1 MSNPKKTYR
10 LSFFNQGKIYE
21 IYANSILQSELFGFI
36 EVEGIVFGSKTSL
49 VVDPSEEHLKT
60 EFDGVSKT
68 HIPMQAIIRI
78 DEVEETGQSKITDG
92 DGKNS
97 NVTNFPVFAPN
108 GDRPKK

>member
-49 VVDPSEEHLKT
+49 VVDPSEEVILKYH
-60 EFDGVSKT
+60 F
-68 HIPMQAIIRI
+68 
-78 DEVEETGQSKITDG
+78 
-92 DGKNS
+92 
-97 NVTNFPVFAPN
+97 TN
-108 GDRPKK
+108 R